1 MARFVVA
8 VSLLVVLFG
17 SSCGGTTNR
26 PDAGGTGGGLSGT
39 GGGISATGG
48 GSAGGSAAGGSA
60 AGGSAAGGSATGD
73 GGLNCLALTAA
84 INWNGPAGS
93 GSYELQND
101 GGVGIHYTGVVTAPS
116 AAGPFTT
123 VDISLF
129 NETPATPITFPITG
143 TFQSITSASTLYPV
157 STLGT
162 NCMMNG
168 SGCTQTFISTNGN
181 YTITAA
187 TQDIDAGTFVGSI
200 TQARYR
206 EINPMTFQPVPDGGC
221 VDLSTFNFNT
231 RWP

>member
-8 VSLLVVLFG
+8 VAVSLLVVVSG

-26 PDAGGTGGGLSGT
+26 PDAGGSAGGLSGT
-39 GGGISATGG
+39 GGGVSGG
-48 GSAGGSAAGGSA
+48 GSAGGGTAGGSTAGGSAAGGSA
-60 AGGSAAGGSATGD
+60 QGD
-73 GGLNCLALTAA
+73 GGLNCSAITAT
-84 INWNGPAGS
+84 INWNGMAGS

-123 VDISLF
+123 VDVSLF
-129 NETPATPITFPITG
+129 NETPGTPIVFPVTG
-143 TFQSITSASTLYPV
+143 TFQAITGASTIYPV

-187 TQDIDAGTFVGSI
+187 TQDLDAGTFVGSL
-200 TQARYR
+200 TQVRYR
-206 EINPMTFQPVPDGGC
+206 EINPTTFQAVPDGGC
-221 VDLSTFNFNT
+221 VDVSTFNFNT